1 MAQGKSKKG
10 ITDPRGR
17 ITFRVDVDT
26 AAKFKAIAVIKRMKL
41 DELGKIAIEDM
52 IKKEK
57 DTVKDFVLSD

>member
-1 MAQGKSKKG
+1 MVQREKKG
-10 ITDPRGR
+10 LVDPRGR

-57 DTVKDFVLSD
+57 PIIKDFLNE